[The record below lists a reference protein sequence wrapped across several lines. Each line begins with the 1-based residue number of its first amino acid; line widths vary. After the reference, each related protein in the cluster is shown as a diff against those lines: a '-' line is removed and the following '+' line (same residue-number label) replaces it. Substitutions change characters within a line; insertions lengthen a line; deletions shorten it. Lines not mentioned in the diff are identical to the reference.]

1 MAQFQGYRCDRCD
14 RVVDADERTKQTV
27 KYDGPEVEGE
37 FALDL
42 CPDCVVVPE
51 DVTLKPL
58 RRRRTKKQKA
68 AEKAREAQE
77 QEEAQP
83 PASNTSEDQAA
94 VA

>member
-14 RVVDADERTKQTV
+14 AVVDADERTKQTV

-42 CPDCVVVPE
+42 CKDCVVVPE

-58 RRRRTKKQKA
+58 RRRRTKKQKQ
-68 AEKAREAQE
+68 EAQ
-77 QEEAQP
+77 QET
-83 PASNTSEDQAA
+83 SNTEVGSA